1 MKPSILLL
9 PAVALLSTTACD
21 RRPNPDDELVI
32 GFSQCCED
40 AYREAVLSE
49 MRIEATNY
57 PGMRIVYRNADYDNT
72 LQEQQV
78 SEMIRPGH
86 AVDVLILSPNEA
98 DPLTPVAERA
108 YRTGIPTIIL
118 DRKINSD
125 RYSVAI
131 GADNYE
137 IGRAVGRYARQLLP
151 EGSRILE
158 IWGIPGSTPAVE
170 RHNGFLSSL
179 GDGYRVDSVRGEW
192 QREVAEARIAR
203 MADYEG
209 IDCIFAHNDVM
220 ALAAREAIMRRDTA
234 AARRIRFLGIDA
246 TYGEGL
252 GLEAVA
258 AGALDASF
266 IYPTGGLQAIR
277 AAVALH
283 RGEPVAKNIRLETAV
298 IDQTNAGTLLAQ
310 MSQMID
316 YQRRIDSQ
324 RHELESLTLRLDKLL
339 DSWIG
344 VLCIILVLV
353 PTLLYALRANRKIH
367 RRNVALHESSR
378 KIELQ
383 RQELEW
389 KNAQLERA
397 AANKMRF
404 FTNVSHEI
412 RTPVT
417 LIINPLRK
425 LLGQCGEGGGD
436 PALRESLSLVERN
449 AERLLKMV
457 NRILDVSRMEDNSS
471 VLILRDVGFAEFVRE
486 IGACFIPTAQA
497 RGIRFSFEDTT
508 GNTCLTIDPDKIE
521 LVVMNLL
528 ANAFRFTPD
537 GGEVKVRVS
546 CDARSLRYEVED
558 SGCGIPAE
566 RLGRIF
572 DRFVTDPSNPG
583 TGVGLALC
591 REIAELHHARLTGE
605 NRPEGGARFTLQLL
619 AGRSHYAD
627 RETLEESSTAPADYT
642 STDMPDDP
650 QIESRLRERRPE
662 KILLVEDHTEV
673 RRYLQRELA
682 RNFCV
687 ETASEGDDALR
698 ILRMDTKIQLVVS
711 DVMMPGTD
719 GFHLVEAIRR
729 DQQLSHLPVVLLTAL
744 TGEHDQM
751 KGMARGADVYVQKPF
766 NIDLLRLQLFNLLD
780 DRRRMRQRLG
790 SRVRQGDYLATQELN
805 AIVGVDEK
813 FRNRLLELLEERYA
827 DSEFSTVE
835 LSERLNLSRVHLY
848 RKTKELFGAAPSEL
862 LRNFRLNKAVAL
874 LEARGH
880 TISEVTYMTGF
891 TSPSYFSKCFKALYG
906 KTPTEHRE

>member
-277 AAVALH
+277 AAMALH

-367 RRNVALHESSR
+367 RRNIALHESSR

-719 GFHLVEAIRR
+719 GFRLVEAIRR
-729 DQQLSHLPVVLLTAL
+729 DQRLSHLPVVLLTAL

>member
-719 GFHLVEAIRR
+719 GFRLVEAIRR
-729 DQQLSHLPVVLLTAL
+729 DQRLSHLPVVLLTAL

>member
-367 RRNVALHESSR
+367 RRNIALHESSR

-719 GFHLVEAIRR
+719 GFRLVEAIRR
-729 DQQLSHLPVVLLTAL
+729 DQRLSHLPVVLLTAL

>member
-1 MKPSILLL
+1 MKPNILLPL
-9 PAVALLSTTACD
+9 AIVLSLATACD
-21 RRPNPDDELVI
+21 RRPGQDEEFVI

-40 AYREAVLSE
+40 AYREAVLTE
-49 MRIEATNY
+49 MRIEAANY
-57 PGMRIVYRNADYDNT
+57 PGTRIRYRNADYDNR

-78 SEMIRPGH
+78 EELIRPGH

-98 DPLTPVAERA
+98 EPLTPVAERA
-108 YRTGIPTIIL
+108 YRSGIPTIIL

-125 RYSVAI
+125 RYSVTI

-137 IGRAVGRYARQLLP
+137 IGRAVGRYVRQLLP

-170 RHNGFLSSL
+170 RHNGFLSTL
-179 GDGYRVDSVRGEW
+179 GKGYRVDSVRGEW
-192 QREVAEARIAR
+192 QREVAGGRIAR
-203 MADYEG
+203 MEDYAG

-246 TYGEGL
+246 TYGKGL

-258 AGALDASF
+258 AGHLDASF
-266 IYPTGGLQAIR
+266 LYPAGGLQAIR
-277 AAVALH
+277 TAVALH
-283 RGEPVAKNIRLETAV
+283 RGEPVEKHIRLETAV
-298 IDQTNAGTLLAQ
+298 IDQANAGTLLAQ
-310 MSQMID
+310 MQQILD
-316 YQRRIDSQ
+316 YQTRIDHQ
-324 RHELESLTLRLDKLL
+324 RHELENITLRLDKLT

-344 VLCIILVLV
+344 VLCIILILV

-417 LIINPLRK
+417 LIISPLKQLIRPN
-425 LLGQCGEGGGD
+425 GEGGGD
-436 PALRESLSLVERN
+436 PALQESLALVERN
-449 AERLLKMV
+449 AERLLKQV
-457 NRILDVSRMEDNSS
+457 NRILDVSRMEDDSS

-486 IGACFIPTAQA
+486 IGECFSPTAQA
-497 RGIRFSFEDTT
+497 RGIAFRFEDTT
-508 GNTCLTIDPDKIE
+508 DNACLTVDPDKVE
-521 LVVMNLL
+521 LIVMNLL

-537 GGEVKVRVS
+537 GGEIGVRITGDGEALRCEVS
-546 CDARSLRYEVED
+546 DT
-558 SGCGIPAE
+558 GCGIPPAM
-566 RLGRIF
+566 LPRIF
-572 DRFVTDPSNPG
+572 DRFVTDEKKPG
-583 TGVGLALC
+583 TGVGLSLC
-591 REIAELHHARLTGE
+591 RQIADLHHGELTAE
-605 NRPEGGARFTLQLL
+605 NRPEGGARFSLRLL
-619 AGRSHYAD
+619 RGRAHYAD
-627 RETLEESSTAPADYT
+627 RETIEESPTAPADYT
-642 STDMPDDP
+642 KGGMPEDP
-650 QIESRLRERRPE
+650 QIESRLRERRTE
-662 KILLVEDHTEV
+662 KILLVEDHAEL
-673 RRYLQRELA
+673 RRYLQRELS
-682 RNFCV
+682 RNFTV
-687 ETASEGDDALR
+687 ETASDGEGALR
-698 ILRMDTKIQLVVS
+698 MLRMDAKIQLVVS

-719 GFHLVEAIRR
+719 GFRLVESIRG
-729 DQQLSHLPVVLLTAL
+729 DQSLSHLPVVLLTAL
-744 TGEHDQM
+744 AGEQDQM
-751 KGMARGADVYVQKPF
+751 KGMVRGADVYLRKPF

-780 DRRRMRQRLG
+780 DRERMRQRLG
-790 SRVRQGDYLATQELN
+790 SRIRRGGYIATPELN

-813 FRNRLLELLEERYA
+813 FRNRLLELLEEHYA
-827 DSEFSTVE
+827 DSEYSTAQ
-835 LSERLNLSRVHLY
+835 LSEELHLSRVHLY

-874 LEARGH
+874 LETRAH

-906 KTPTEHRE
+906 KTPTEQRE

>member
-605 NRPEGGARFTLQLL
+605 NRPEGGAHFTLQLL

-719 GFHLVEAIRR
+719 GFRLVEAIRR
-729 DQQLSHLPVVLLTAL
+729 DQRLSHLPVVLLTAL